1 MESKKISNVDV
12 YGNQVDNHYY
22 EVAAREN
29 EDTVTFYLENNARG
43 TWLSVNSNTDGFV
56 VKTNDIELGRHT
68 ENYKDNRSIFES
80 IVEYII
86 LNRDLFK
93 DFKKLKNG
101 YVWNN
106 EYFESYREII
116 WYITEQIK
124 KKNLEEKFMTNGL
137 TLDDFSVEML
147 EK

>member
-12 YGNQVDNHYY
+12 YGNQADNHYY
-22 EVAAREN
+22 EVVAREN
-29 EDTVTFYLENNARG
+29 EDTVTFYLENNVRRI
-43 TWLSVNSNTDGFV
+43 WLSVNSNPDGFV
-56 VKTNDIELGRHT
+56 VKTNDIELGRHAK
-68 ENYKDNRSIFES
+68 NYEDNRSIFES
-80 IVEYII
+80 VVEYIM

-106 EYFESYREII
+106 EYFESCREII
-116 WYITEQIK
+116 WCITEQIK

-137 TLDDFSVEML
+137 TLDDFSHEML